1 MALLDE
7 VRFALTRIDT
17 SLGTS
22 VETEFQRYIDA
33 AILDLTETTD
43 IKTFTAE
50 NADALQREAVI
61 AYALYSFEKDTTRKD
76 KYKVSYD
83 DLKTKMLMSSK
94 YSTLGGNDDTNQ
106 LADSDSAD
114 ENDG

>member
-22 VETEFQRYIDA
+22 VETEFQRYINA
-33 AILDLTETTD
+33 AILDLTETTN

-50 NADALQREAVI
+50 NADALQ
-61 AYALYSFEKDTTRKD
+61 S
-76 KYKVSYD
+76 
-83 DLKTKMLMSSK
+83 
-94 YSTLGGNDDTNQ
+94 
-106 LADSDSAD
+106 
-114 ENDG
+114 

>member
-7 VRFALTRIDT
+7 VRFALTRIDS

-76 KYKVSYD
+76 KYKDYYSKGRHIDSYLHCD
-83 DLKTKMLMSSK
+83 SK
-94 YSTLGGNDDTNQ
+94 RKHKACG
-106 LADSDSAD
+106 
-114 ENDG
+114 